1 MPGVGLWEMLV
12 LGLVVLLVFGPKRL
26 PEMGR
31 SLGRGMREFKNS
43 VSGDSKDDELEGLSG
58 EPLVPEPITV
68 VVTEPTEALPAQMRR
83 INEREIA

>member
-43 VSGDSKDDELEGLSG
+43 VSGEGKDEELDGLTG
-58 EPLVPEPITV
+58 DPLAPQ
-68 VVTEPTEALPAQMRR
+68 PTAVADPSEVRSARARR
-83 INEREIA
+83 LDEREIA

>member
-12 LGLVVLLVFGPKRL
+12 LGLIVLLVFGPKRL

-43 VSGDSKDDELEGLSG
+43 VSGNSKDDELDGLTG
-58 EPLVPEPITV
+58 DPLVTEPITV
-68 VVTEPTEALPAQMRR
+68 VVTEPTEARPPHMRR
-83 INEREIA
+83 VTEREIA

>member
-1 MPGVGLWEMLV
+1 MPGVGMWEMLV

-43 VSGDSKDDELEGLSG
+43 VSGHGNEDELEGLS
-58 EPLVPEPITV
+58 ETLFPQPVA
-68 VVTEPTEALPAQMRR
+68 VVTDPAEARPHAQRLD
-83 INEREIA
+83 EREIA